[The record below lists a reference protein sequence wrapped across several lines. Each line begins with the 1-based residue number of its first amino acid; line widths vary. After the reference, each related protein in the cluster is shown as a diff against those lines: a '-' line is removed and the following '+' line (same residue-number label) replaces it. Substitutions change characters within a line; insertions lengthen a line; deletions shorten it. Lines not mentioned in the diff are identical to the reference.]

1 MLPVPAGGAPPVLAG
16 PRDPEGETA
25 IGKCAVNVLYRIA
38 TSPQHGQRRRRR
50 QASQHDRMRNSAAIR
65 LSAGWQAGFAGAL
78 PHPQRCAGSPPAR
91 RGVQPRQGAQ
101 ALSPPAASLATPAP
115 ALTAPRALAPGA
127 AVLLPA
133 R

>member
-1 MLPVPAGGAPPVLAG
+1 MYCIGSRLLLSTD
-16 PRDPEGETA
+16 REGEGGEQACT
-25 IGKCAVNVLYRIA
+25 IGC
-38 TSPQHGQRRRRR
+38 G
-50 QASQHDRMRNSAAIR
+50 SAAIR
-65 LSAGWQAGFAGAL
+65 LSTGWQAGFAGAR

-91 RGVQPRQGAQ
+91 RGVQPRQGSQ

-115 ALTAPRALAPGA
+115 ALSAPRALAPGA